1 MLVNRQT
8 INCAFAFS
16 CKKFAL
22 FELADPM
29 RRKIFTQLFLQ
40 GAARLDALQVPKR
53 QLCGNLTSI
62 GRMCS
67 NLLFPDICLKGGN
80 RMGRINV
87 LDKFTAEKIAA
98 GEVVERPASVI
109 KELVENAID
118 AGAKSVTVEIKRG
131 GITYMR
137 VTDNGCGMD
146 SDDAKTAFLRHATSK
161 IKTASDLESIG
172 TLGFRGEALCSIAAV
187 SRTELFT
194 KPIGKNEGTHIV
206 MEGGE
211 EVKNEPA
218 GCPEGTTIVVR
229 DIFYNTPARMKFLKK
244 DAAEAAAVSDVCNK
258 QALSHPNVSVR
269 LIRDGKEVLLTPG
282 DNILKNAVHC
292 VLGREV
298 AAAMTEVDYVK
309 DGVAVRGLT
318 GLNNLSR
325 PNRLMEIFFVNG
337 RCVANKTL
345 YNALAEAYKNELMI
359 GRFPVAVL
367 DIELDAAQVDVNV
380 HPSKTEIKFAFERS
394 VYEALYWAVKNALVK
409 ASAPRE
415 IYEEEP
421 VKNAYKMIVP
431 PNPPQEQQTIFSS
444 APKQNKSKFV
454 PYTVQPQPE
463 NVRRAPLTVNE
474 IREAVQPYG
483 GKLPVKPVEG
493 SGEAAYAK
501 RAESSYREKAPL
513 PAAEES
519 AAVAAQPEKEDKQE
533 NAPAAAAGTIDDF
546 RVIGQLFSTYILIQR
561 GDEFILVDQHAA
573 HERIRYEEI
582 VANGCKADS
591 QLLLMPISVNLTPQE
606 RETLAENTDFLEGL
620 GFEVEDF
627 GGSGVIIRSLPAD
640 CAYSDGGDLLIE
652 TLAVLGG
659 DEKSELTHRRDK
671 AVYTIACRSAI
682 KANCDFSIK
691 EMEAIYRR
699 VLQLEGISTCPHGR
713 PISIKFTKYRIEKMF
728 GRIV

>member
-1 MLVNRQT
+1 
-8 INCAFAFS
+8 
-16 CKKFAL
+16 
-22 FELADPM
+22 
-29 RRKIFTQLFLQ
+29 
-40 GAARLDALQVPKR
+40 
-53 QLCGNLTSI
+53 
-62 GRMCS
+62 
-67 NLLFPDICLKGGN
+67 
-80 RMGRINV
+80 MGRINV

-161 IKTASDLESIG
+161 IKTAGDLESIG

-194 KPIGKNEGTHIV
+194 KPTGESEGTHIV

-292 VLGREV
+292 VLGRET

-309 DGVAVRGLT
+309 DGIAVRGLT

-337 RCVANKTL
+337 RCVVNKTL

-367 DIELDAAQVDVNV
+367 NIELDAAQVDVNV

-415 IYEEEP
+415 IYKGEA
-421 VKNAYKMIVP
+421 VKNAYKMLVP
-431 PNPPQEQQTIFSS
+431 PTAPQKQQTIFST
-444 APKQNKSKFV
+444 AAKEKKSKFV
-454 PYTVQPQPE
+454 PYTVQPQTE

-483 GKLPVKPVEG
+483 GKLPVKPIEG
-493 SGEAAYAK
+493 SGDMQPAVHENREEIPRRETEPQSAEENAAVIKQPDDNKAAQQLEAAA
-501 RAESSYREKAPL
+501 AP
-513 PAAEES
+513 EES
-519 AAVAAQPEKEDKQE
+519 ADI
-533 NAPAAAAGTIDDF
+533 IDDF
-546 RVIGQLFSTYILIQR
+546 SVIGQLFSTYILIQR

-582 VANGCKADS
+582 KANGCKADS
-591 QLLLMPISVNLTPQE
+591 QLLLMPISVNLTPPE

-627 GGSGVIIRSLPAD
+627 GGSGVVIRSLPAD
-640 CAYSDGGDLLIE
+640 CAYGDGGDLLIE
-652 TLAVLGG
+652 TLAILGG

-671 AVYTIACRSAI
+671 AVYTVACRSAI
-682 KANCDFSIK
+682 KANCDFSVK